1 MIRSFKSNLTK
12 TAAILF
18 LAVSTVYPS
27 QAIAIDVL
35 KRATPAINGASTG
48 TEVRAVPDD
57 HAPTTAPSKS
67 PAKPGE
73 KPSAKNAKGEPIAS
87 EDEEKDKEIV
97 TVPAASTGKAIAA
110 SDVAV
115 SKDSGTVEIHVNDAN
130 LVEVL
135 RMLSMQSNTNI
146 LPSKEVRGTI
156 TANLYDVTIK
166 EALDAI
172 LQANGYGY
180 REKGNVIYVMSAK
193 EIAEET
199 KNSHKLV
206 THVFHLYYTPAINAQ
221 TMIKPVL
228 SSEGQVA
235 VTTAALSGID
245 SSSKDTGG
253 NTHAVEDMMVVT
265 DYQENLDRIEKI
277 LKDIDKRPQQIL
289 VEATILRAGLSEDN
303 ALGIDFTL
311 LGGVNFNALTS
322 AGSSTGEALSG
333 AIVNNPTASK
343 LANNG
348 MNAAGTGFTNGVP
361 KGGLRAGVI
370 TNNVAVFLSALEEVT
385 NTVVMANPKILML
398 NKQKGEVK
406 VARQDPFRGK
416 TTTSQSGIVTQDVD
430 FLETGTLLII
440 RPYIGDDGYIRME
453 VHPEDSTPLPSRA
466 ADLPPTKL
474 TTESTTNIMVKDG
487 NTVVIGGLFRET
499 TQTSRSQVPGIG
511 NIPWLGNLFRN
522 QKDSTQREE
531 VIILLTPH
539 LIKDDSM
546 YGKQSEAQLKE
557 SEKMRVGV
565 RAGMMFFGRE
575 RLAECSYEQAVAEW
589 NKPNPNRQK
598 VLWHLNCATNLN
610 PTFLEAIE
618 LKQKV
623 SGKEVTAVDNSSIR
637 TFVRQQILLDPP
649 LPPAAV
655 VPSTQPVAAA
665 PATQPVAVA
674 PTTQPS
680 EPAAKS
686 IAVAPATQPSTPAAK
701 SIAIAP
707 STQPS
712 TPTPQASI
720 DEPLPIDPDDSFNT
734 DESETTTVKSLST
747 AGVTRPANLKQ
758 EEKIQSTA
766 GIRDLLN
773 EGLKELREKSD
784 Q

>member
-289 VEATILRAGLSEDN
+289 VEATILRAGLSP
-303 ALGIDFTL
+303 
-311 LGGVNFNALTS
+311 
-322 AGSSTGEALSG
+322 SG
-333 AIVNNPTASK
+333 A
-343 LANNG
+343 
-348 MNAAGTGFTNGVP
+348 
-361 KGGLRAGVI
+361 
-370 TNNVAVFLSALEEVT
+370 
-385 NTVVMANPKILML
+385 
-398 NKQKGEVK
+398 
-406 VARQDPFRGK
+406 
-416 TTTSQSGIVTQDVD
+416 
-430 FLETGTLLII
+430 
-440 RPYIGDDGYIRME
+440 
-453 VHPEDSTPLPSRA
+453 
-466 ADLPPTKL
+466 
-474 TTESTTNIMVKDG
+474 
-487 NTVVIGGLFRET
+487 
-499 TQTSRSQVPGIG
+499 
-511 NIPWLGNLFRN
+511 
-522 QKDSTQREE
+522 
-531 VIILLTPH
+531 
-539 LIKDDSM
+539 
-546 YGKQSEAQLKE
+546 
-557 SEKMRVGV
+557 RV
-565 RAGMMFFGRE
+565 
-575 RLAECSYEQAVAEW
+575 
-589 NKPNPNRQK
+589 
-598 VLWHLNCATNLN
+598 
-610 PTFLEAIE
+610 
-618 LKQKV
+618 
-623 SGKEVTAVDNSSIR
+623 
-637 TFVRQQILLDPP
+637 
-649 LPPAAV
+649 
-655 VPSTQPVAAA
+655 
-665 PATQPVAVA
+665 
-674 PTTQPS
+674 
-680 EPAAKS
+680 
-686 IAVAPATQPSTPAAK
+686 
-701 SIAIAP
+701 
-707 STQPS
+707 
-712 TPTPQASI
+712 
-720 DEPLPIDPDDSFNT
+720 
-734 DESETTTVKSLST
+734 
-747 AGVTRPANLKQ
+747 
-758 EEKIQSTA
+758 
-766 GIRDLLN
+766 
-773 EGLKELREKSD
+773 
-784 Q
+784 